1 MIKTLKDL
9 VDLGEYK
16 EKYTQTHH
24 SKPAGNQKLRRNLE
38 GSQKTTKTLHTE
50 EQIQELQQDSLQK
63 LCSPEGKGMISLKY

>member
-9 VDLGEYK
+9 VDPGEYK

-38 GSQKTTKTLHTE
+38 GRQKTTKTYRRTNTRTIAGLSSE
-50 EQIQELQQDSLQK
+50 SLFA
-63 LCSPEGKGMISLKY
+63 ILKAKKRFL

>member
-38 GSQKTTKTLHTE
+38 GRQKTTKTLHT
-50 EQIQELQQDSLQK
+50 
-63 LCSPEGKGMISLKY
+63 